1 MKGEKSSVWSFTV
14 FILSL
19 FVSVL
24 LMKITKDSFFFFF
37 FASLSLSV
45 GIFSDLNNLINLV
58 STLLSDSFSCKTVV
72 FNRNIKFM
80 RGWEHLHELLM
91 PLLTILDLC
100 LFFPGSLVVE
110 RGPARPPITNH
121 QAGPRAEAPTGA
133 LTAAQQRQSTL
144 AQLQMQVGF
153 SPQPVALVLW
163 QVDLF

>member
-1 MKGEKSSVWSFTV
+1 ML
-14 FILSL
+14 LSQIN
-19 FVSVL
+19 
-24 LMKITKDSFFFFF
+24 KIAFF

-45 GIFSDLNNLINLV
+45 GICSDLNNLFNLV
-58 STLLSDSFSCKTVV
+58 FLVHAIDPSQLSSFFCFCSTQTLV
-72 FNRNIKFM
+72 FNRNIKFL
-80 RGWEHLHELLM
+80 RGWWHLHELLM
-91 PLLTILDLC
+91 PLLKILDFC
-100 LFFPGSLVVE
+100 KFFPGSLVVE